1 MRPTL
6 RPMVPIALGIAV
18 ALQAAGLA
26 AQAAGTVQVSYV
38 EPERFTDAGGYGSGV
53 EDTLGQLTRYFATL
67 ASRHLPDG
75 QALRIEVLD
84 IDLAG
89 TLQPWLR
96 AGQEVRLLRDQAD
109 WPRIKLRYT
118 LEMVGQPPRK
128 AEQWVSDMA
137 YLHRVANLHARESL
151 GYEKRMLA
159 EWFSAE
165 FGAAGG
171 NDRVN

>member
-38 EPERFTDAGGYGSGV
+38 QPDRYIDAGIRQHDV
-53 EDTLGQLTRYFATL
+53 ENTLSDLTRHFELL
-67 ASRHLPDG
+67 AKRHLSDG
-75 QALRIEVLD
+75 QTLHIEVLD

-89 TLQPWLR
+89 REYPWRR
-96 AGQEVRLLRDQAD
+96 AAQDVRVLTGRAD
-109 WPRIKLRYT
+109 WPRIHLRYT
-118 LEMVGQPPRK
+118 LEMAGHPPRK
-128 AEQWVSDMA
+128 AAQWVSDMA

-171 NDRVN
+171 KDRIN